1 MKDYPIVGILKSGEH
16 ITDLKHPL
24 FNHYSAS
31 ILDCKAH
38 LEKALLGNET
48 PTIYVVEDSARV
60 FSEMPDGRT
69 FEFFS

>member
-1 MKDYPIVGILKSGEH
+1 MKDYPIVGILKNGEH
-16 ITDLKHPL
+16 ITDLSHPL
-24 FNHYSAS
+24 FNLYSAS
-31 ILDCKAH
+31 ILDCKAR
-38 LEKALLGNET
+38 LEKEPLANGT